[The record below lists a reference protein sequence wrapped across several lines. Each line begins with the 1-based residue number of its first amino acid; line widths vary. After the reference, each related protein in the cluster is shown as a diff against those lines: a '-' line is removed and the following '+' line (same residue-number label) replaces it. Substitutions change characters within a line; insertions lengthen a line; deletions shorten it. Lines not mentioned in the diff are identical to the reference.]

1 MVISR
6 VNFKSLLVAGL
17 VGGYAM
23 FLVDNY
29 FGGLLGLFGLFP
41 GTEDGWWMLTHH
53 VDAIVF
59 ALPFA
64 WPAVYESLPGDGW
77 LKGMVYGFLFWL
89 ILPFITGMI
98 AGALGAEYF
107 QQMEASGSVI
117 VTMILL
123 HLVWGFFLGVLYVPV
138 EESAA

>member
-6 VNFKSLLVAGL
+6 INFKSLLVAGL
-17 VGGYAM
+17 VAGYVM
-23 FLVDNY
+23 FLTDKFFAGV
-29 FGGLLGLFGLFP
+29 FGLFGLFP
-41 GTEDGWWMLTHH
+41 GTENGWWMLTHH

-64 WPAVYESLPGDGW
+64 WPAVYEMLPGEGW
-77 LKGMVYGFLFWL
+77 VKGMTYGFLFWL
-89 ILPFITGMI
+89 IFPFIVGMI
-98 AGALGAEYF
+98 AGALGGEYF
-107 QQMEASGSVI
+107 QQMEASASIV

-123 HLVWGFFLGVLYVPV
+123 HLVWGFFLGVLYVPA